1 MVVVPE
7 AVCGE
12 GMLSTAERLLP
23 DPEFAHLVPGKQTQ
37 RIMEIKLIVRKLNFK
52 FRDVK

>member
-7 AVCGE
+7 AVWGE

-23 DPEFAHLVPGKQTQ
+23 DPAFAHPVPGRQTQ
-37 RIMEIKLIVRKLNFK
+37 RIMEIKLIVRKFNLK
-52 FRDVK
+52 LRDVK